1 MAPAGPTGLSMQIN
15 PPFGY
20 EEIVPL
26 YKDKKVALPGPG
38 AVPPFCRRSNAVPI
52 SFSEFSAACHDYP
65 LAFITADGGRSFSPV
80 AVLGIAAAENL
91 FLRGDQ
97 WDRLAYL
104 PAYVRR
110 YPFCMAK
117 VTLDSVEQADRLI
130 CVEKTYVS
138 DNGERL
144 FDDAGA
150 ALPRWQPIEKLLR
163 EYEADIERGREMC
176 GILVDYGLLEPFTLQ
191 ALPKEGGATNL
202 AGMYRVQERKLEF
215 LNAEQQRNLI
225 RKGLMGRIYAHLI
238 SLENF
243 VRLLDRRRPAA
254 RSVNS
259 TDRSAPGDSR

>member
-1 MAPAGPTGLSMQIN
+1 LSH
-15 PPFGY
+15 
-20 EEIVPL
+20 
-26 YKDKKVALPGPG
+26 LPKQPRARG
-38 AVPPFCRRSNAVPI
+38 V
-52 SFSEFSAACHDYP
+52 
-65 LAFITADGGRSFSPV
+65 PV
-80 AVLGIAAAENL
+80 AFDRAWRDRHH
-91 FLRGDQ
+91 LR
-97 WDRLAYL
+97 RL
-104 PAYVRR
+104 V
-110 YPFCMAK
+110 
-117 VTLDSVEQADRLI
+117 DGQATEESQL
-130 CVEKTYVS
+130 
-138 DNGERL
+138 
-144 FDDAGA
+144 DDAGA

-259 TDRSAPGDSR
+259 ADRSAPGDSR

>member
-1 MAPAGPTGLSMQIN
+1 MQIN

-26 YKDKKVALPGPG
+26 YRDRKVALPAPG
-38 AVPPFCRRSNAVPI
+38 AVPQFCRRSNAVPI

-80 AVLGIAAAENL
+80 AVLGLAAAENL
-91 FLRGDQ
+91 FLRDDR
-97 WDRLAYL
+97 WDRSAYL

-110 YPFCMAK
+110 YPFCMAR

-130 CVEKTYVS
+130 CVERAFVS
-138 DNGERL
+138 DDGERM
-144 FDDAGA
+144 FDDAGT

-163 EYEADIERGREMC
+163 EYEADIERAREMC
-176 GILVDYGLLEPFTLQ
+176 GILADYGLLEPFTLQ
-191 ALPKEGGATNL
+191 ALPREGGAANL

-215 LNAEQQRNLI
+215 LNATQQRNLI
-225 RKGLMGRIYAHLI
+225 RKGLMARIYAHLI

-243 VRLLDRRRPAA
+243 TRLLDRRSATTSGAKPA
-254 RSVNS
+254 
-259 TDRSAPGDSR
+259 

>member
-1 MAPAGPTGLSMQIN
+1 MQIN

-26 YKDKKVALPGPG
+26 YKDRKVALPGPG
-38 AVPPFCRRSNAVPI
+38 AVPQFCRKSNAVPI
-52 SFSEFSAACHDYP
+52 SFSEFSAACRDYP
-65 LAFITADGGRSFSPV
+65 LAFIAADGGRSFSPV
-80 AVLGIAAAENL
+80 AILGMAAAENL
-91 FLRGDQ
+91 FLRDNQ
-97 WDRLAYL
+97 WDRSVYL

-110 YPFCMAK
+110 YPFCMAR

-130 CVEKTYVS
+130 CVEKAFVS
-138 DNGERL
+138 EDGERM

-150 ALPRWQPIEKLLR
+150 ALPRWQPIERLLR

-176 GILVDYGLLEPFTLQ
+176 GILADLGLLEPFTLQ

-202 AGMYRVQERKLEF
+202 AGMYRVQERRLEF

-243 VRLLDRRRPAA
+243 ARLLDRRNLAASGAKPA
-254 RSVNS
+254 
-259 TDRSAPGDSR
+259 

>member
-1 MAPAGPTGLSMQIN
+1 MQID

-26 YKDKKVALPGPG
+26 YKDRKVALPGPG
-38 AVPPFCRRSNAVPI
+38 AVPQFCRRSNAVPV

-80 AVLGIAAAENL
+80 AVLGMAAAENL
-91 FLRGDQ
+91 FLRDNQ
-97 WDRLAYL
+97 WDRSVYL

-110 YPFCMAK
+110 YPFCMAR

-130 CVEKTYVS
+130 CVEKAFVS
-138 DNGERL
+138 EEGERM
-144 FDDAGA
+144 FDEVGA

-176 GILVDYGLLEPFTLQ
+176 GILADYRLLEPFTLQ

-243 VRLLDRRRPAA
+243 ARLLDRRNLAASGAKPA
-254 RSVNS
+254 
-259 TDRSAPGDSR
+259 